1 MQHRIYIDTSVPGG
15 YFDKDFETDTI
26 LFFERIFHKD
36 FIVHLSEISNV
47 ELVPAPQK
55 VKNLVARIPSDCL
68 VMLNFTQEAQ
78 ELAEIYL
85 YEKIL
90 SKASFNDANHIAI
103 ATVNRID
110 VLVSWNF
117 RHIVNLDKIRLF
129 NSVNLKL
136 GYPIIDIR
144 SPKELIKYGE

>member
-1 MQHRIYIDTSVPGG
+1 MQQRIYIYTSVPGG

-26 LFFERIFHKD
+26 LFFERILHKD
-36 FIVHLSEISNV
+36 FIVHLSEISNA

-55 VKNLVARIPSDCL
+55 VKDVVAKIPFDCL

-78 ELAEIYL
+78 KLEEIYL
-85 YEKIL
+85 NEKIL
-90 SKASFNDANHIAI
+90 GKASFNDANHIAI
-103 ATVNRID
+103 ATINRID

-144 SPKELIKYGE
+144 SPKELINYGE